1 MSTRKRPVRHYPPP
15 EGGWKY
21 PHTLWV
27 LPKDDQGHY
36 WPARVVEDSTRE
48 QMLSNRKA
56 DVPEDSVCV
65 TIFGRDS
72 IEWVKQVDIE
82 PFLPPLKTMRRQL
95 RNRTFLK
102 ALEEAKDWHQKA
114 EQALHD
120 HSFPETSSERSKEV
134 NGTQHERQ
142 GDGKEDSKQKKK
154 EKRKG
159 SENGRDRTKERRR
172 STDGE
177 KPDKERKNKKEEKGE
192 KKRKRRSESDNNSIE
207 QRSKQKRT
215 KTQKEGFTLDSPL
228 IIAGK
233 RARKRTSYY
242 GDVVTLELPKSSAE
256 AALFERPTDINHEN
270 ALIEKEE
277 KEREEEKVEQPEQDK
292 EKENQEKENEE
303 QEGKQITDVIEED
316 KKENE
321 QQQEDQETENK
332 EEEETVSEASSLALQ
347 RVASPTHQIDEGK
360 EAEQEEKEE
369 TVAEV
374 EGKEADKEEGKD
386 EGTHE
391 TAMDVQTHYNS
402 EPPSQ
407 LVPYQALVESVE
419 RLREEVG
426 ELRKDNA
433 RKEQLLTTAQEHFQD
448 ILLEVADKN
457 NTYLDKMKEINAT
470 LLTNQRSLW
479 QETLHLALKQQKQ
492 QFDELFQRHK
502 EYVEHLNSTHLA
514 NLEALL
520 PSSLSNA
527 TLTNERL
534 ADK

>member
-21 PHTLWV
+21 PHTVWV

-56 DVPEDSVCV
+56 HVPEDSVCV

-82 PFLPPLKTMRRQL
+82 PFLPPLTTMRRQL
-95 RNRTFLK
+95 RNKTFLK

-114 EQALHD
+114 EQALHN
-120 HSFPETSSERSKEV
+120 HSFPETSSEMSKA
-134 NGTQHERQ
+134 NSTQHERQ
-142 GDGKEDSKQKKK
+142 GDDKEDSRKKKK

-177 KPDKERKNKKEEKGE
+177 EPDKERKNKNEQGE
-192 KKRKRRSESDNNSIE
+192 KKRKRRSESDNNSNE

-270 ALIEKEE
+270 APIEKEG
-277 KEREEEKVEQPEQDK
+277 KEREEEKMEERPEQDK
-292 EKENQEKENEE
+292 EKENQEKEKEE
-303 QEGKQITDVIEED
+303 QEEKQITDVIEED

-332 EEEETVSEASSLALQ
+332 EEEETVSEASSLASQ

-386 EGTHE
+386 EGSNE
-391 TAMDVQTHYNS
+391 TPMDVQTHYNS

-407 LVPYQALVESVE
+407 LAPYQALVESVE
-419 RLREEVG
+419 RLREEIG
-426 ELRKDNA
+426 ELRKENA

-520 PSSLSNA
+520 PSSLPNA

-534 ADK
+534 VDK